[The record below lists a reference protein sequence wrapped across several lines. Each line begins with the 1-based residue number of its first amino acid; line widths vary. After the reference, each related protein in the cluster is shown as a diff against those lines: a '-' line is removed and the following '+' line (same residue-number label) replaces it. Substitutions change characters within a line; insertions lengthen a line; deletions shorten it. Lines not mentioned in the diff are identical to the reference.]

1 MSNFGPLKYFGRINS
16 NNLQM
21 TVIKEDIRDQIIDSA
36 RNIFSRFGF
45 KKTTMEEIAHAMHKG
60 KSSIYY
66 YFKSKEEIFE
76 AVVEKEVSI
85 LRHEVITATAMTSS
99 PKEKLRIYIITRMR
113 EFKRMTN
120 FYEAIKNDY
129 LSHLEFINKIR
140 IKYDENE
147 IRIIA
152 DFLTQGVKENEF
164 IVNDVDLAAI
174 AIATAMKGLEIP
186 LFWSGKENEFEERIN
201 NVVALLYNG
210 IVKR

>member
-1 MSNFGPLKYFGRINS
+1 
-16 NNLQM
+16 M
-21 TVIKEDIRDQIIDSA
+21 TVIKEDIKDQIIDSA

-152 DFLTQGVKENEF
+152 DFLTQGVKDNEF